1 MPKLRRAWRN
11 VLQKLA
17 RSEEPLPQWQL
28 PNGNG
33 HCGTFWHALDKTLYE
48 MEEAGAI
55 YVTNPQETWR
65 PTYAITLAGRALL
78 EGPAH
83 D

>member
-17 RSEEPLPQWQL
+17 RSEEPIPIWQL
-28 PNGNG
+28 PDGNGNLYPL
-33 HCGTFWHALDKTLYE
+33 TKTLDE
-48 MEEAGAI
+48 MEKAGAI
-55 YVTNPQETWR
+55 YVTNPKETWR
-65 PTYAITLAGRALL
+65 PTFAITLAGRALL
-78 EGPAH
+78 EDPAR